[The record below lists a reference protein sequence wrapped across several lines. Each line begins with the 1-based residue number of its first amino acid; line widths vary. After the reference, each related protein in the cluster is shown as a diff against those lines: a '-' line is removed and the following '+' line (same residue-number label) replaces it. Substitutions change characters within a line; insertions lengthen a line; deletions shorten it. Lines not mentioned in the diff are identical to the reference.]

1 MPPKKTIAKEKVSPS
16 KPKAKSAAKKVAKAK
31 SKAKSKASPA
41 KKTKISKPKSA
52 PKSEMASPKKGK
64 WTCSVETGNESES
77 DSDQHFTVCTLKGPR
92 VTFNNITECWYMESA
107 SKKIIELQL
116 LEEAN
121 QSFDVVLNPVGEDV
135 LVNIID
141 GGRENKTSFI
151 VDYDSSFETAARKL
165 ISAVDEKKKFPVQKG
180 LEASVKHIMKTIR
193 K

>member
-107 SKKIIELQL
+107 SKKIIELHL
-116 LEEAN
+116 LDDHYATG
-121 QSFDVVLNPVGEDV
+121 VVLNPIGNDV
-135 LVNIID
+135 LVNIVD
-141 GGRENKTSFI
+141 AGRENKASFI